1 MNKTQNN
8 CNLLYINTSKVTEFY
23 CMNDSKRLETIL
35 QCSQMNPNSFAKALG
50 KERAQGIYDVLKG
63 KVGISKRLA
72 KEIVNVFPEF
82 SETWLLTGLG
92 DIRAGQE
99 DPNLDEEIAAAAR
112 ELMEEGKS
120 IGGSV
125 PYEFVQQLF
134 EERKTHDLIILSQQ
148 KTIEQLTTIINKKK

>member
-1 MNKTQNN
+1 
-8 CNLLYINTSKVTEFY
+8 
-23 CMNDSKRLETIL
+23 MNDSERLETIL
-35 QCSQMNPNSFAKALG
+35 QCSQMNPNNFAKVLG

-92 DIRAGQE
+92 DMRAGQE
-99 DPNLDEEIAAAAR
+99 DSNLDDEIAGAVK
-112 ELMEEGKS
+112 ELAKEGKS

-134 EERKTHDLIILSQQ
+134 KERETHDQIVLSQQ
-148 KTIEQLTTIINKKK
+148 KTIEKLTDLLQESNKK

>member
-1 MNKTQNN
+1 
-8 CNLLYINTSKVTEFY
+8 
-23 CMNDSKRLETIL
+23 MNDSERLEAIL
-35 QCSQMNPNSFAKALG
+35 QCSQMNPNNFAKALG

-99 DPNLDEEIAAAAR
+99 DPNLDAEIDAVVQK
-112 ELMEEGKS
+112 MVSEGQS

-134 EERKTHDLIILSQQ
+134 RERETHDQIMLSQQ
-148 KTIEQLTTIINKKK
+148 KTIDRLTELLQENKKTSSAPGKDATLL